1 MTFDLAP
8 AVEADIPA
16 LAQIW
21 QSSFRSYDIWATS
34 VRHVS
39 SEDELAFYHKAL
51 ASRVGKPNQVVTKIT
66 ERETGLV
73 ACFFRKHSKILNYMK
88 IL

>member
-1 MTFDLAP
+1 MAFDLAP

-21 QSSFRSYDIWATS
+21 QSSFRSYDIWDAS
-34 VRHVS
+34 MRNVS
-39 SEDELAFYHKAL
+39 SEDELAFYYKAL
-51 ASRVGKPNQVVTKIT
+51 SSRLGKLNHVVTKIT

-73 ACFFRKHSKILNYMK
+73 ACFLCEYSWSFN
-88 IL
+88 